1 MNRLIGIIFTVF
13 IAISGCGQE
22 KTFDEKARSMVN
34 ETVPLIMPEE
44 CQSDYIFLD
53 AREAEEYEVSHI
65 KGAIPV
71 GYDEFSL
78 EGVTLSRADTI
89 VVYCSIGYRSE
100 KIGEKLQ
107 EQGYDNVY
115 NLYGGVFKWMNDG
128 KPIYNDGKETD
139 RIHTYNKKW
148 SQWVYQ
154 GEKIY

>member
-1 MNRLIGIIFTVF
+1 
-13 IAISGCGQE
+13 
-22 KTFDEKARSMVN
+22 MVN
-34 ETVPLIMPEE
+34 ETVPLIMPED
-44 CQSDYIFLD
+44 CSPGYFFLD
-53 AREAEEYEVSHI
+53 ARETEEYDVSHI
-65 KGAIPV
+65 KGAMPV
-71 GYDEFSL
+71 GYDDFSL
-78 EGVTLSRADTI
+78 DGIKLQKQDTI

-107 EQGYDNVY
+107 KRGYENVF

-128 KPIYNDGKETD
+128 YPIYSNGEETD